1 MNVIDFVR
9 WLEIFVKY
17 VVDFIFVKTYLKN
30 LDPSIFSVCI
40 SLAVNWFLS
49 QQLFA
54 KKFTHTSSFAG
65 M

>member
-40 SLAVNWFLS
+40 SLAVN
-49 QQLFA
+49 
-54 KKFTHTSSFAG
+54 
-65 M
+65 